1 MGMMVGSDGNEMFM
15 SGMGW
20 MNMGECAH
28 CSVPLPDIGPWG
40 ATVSASGW
48 TMSVRCLLCAR
59 DMASETPG
67 RAIIRAATE
76 DPKRLLILISD
87 DEGNWQSNIPTVV
100 FLEQF
105 AEHPE
110 CSEWSRAFTSVAEFS
125 KYVVANP
132 EFRDERPLDLKAWSA
147 LNQGRPKT
155 YQKIDRPNPYRSGG
169 GAPR

>member
-1 MGMMVGSDGNEMFM
+1 
-15 SGMGW
+15 
-20 MNMGECAH
+20 
-28 CSVPLPDIGPWG
+28 
-40 ATVSASGW
+40 
-48 TMSVRCLLCAR
+48 
-59 DMASETPG
+59 MASETPG

-155 YQKIDRPNPYRSGG
+155 YQRIDRPNPYRSGG
-169 GAPR
+169 GTPR